1 MDVLKEPQIQCSKN
15 WTHQLPSKVLFLLLW
30 CASLTEAPLFFSHM
44 QSVCWR
50 SLKPPLPLFS
60 LALPEDSSLDS
71 YKSTY
76 TGFLPTLETRFAP
89 VTSHLKMSSTA
100 CGLFSISRKTLWY
113 DPTPLHK
120 LAPSLPIIQPQGG
133 GQGRS
138 PKTPHSHLCALCLQ
152 RGWVR
157 VDCGARLCRGNK
169 SPRIIKANGF
179 FPTHVSCPSW
189 VSCHS
194 DSRRLHSGTT
204 ADGATSLALFS

>member
-113 DPTPLHK
+113 DPTPFTNLLHHC
-120 LAPSLPIIQPQGG
+120 PSY
-133 GQGRS
+133 
-138 PKTPHSHLCALCLQ
+138 
-152 RGWVR
+152 
-157 VDCGARLCRGNK
+157 
-169 SPRIIKANGF
+169 SPREEGRGAPQKHH
-179 FPTHVSCPSW
+179 THIFVPS
-189 VSCHS
+189 VCRE
-194 DSRRLHSGTT
+194 DESG
-204 ADGATSLALFS
+204 

>member
-30 CASLTEAPLFFSHM
+30 WASLTEAPLFFSHM

-71 YKSTY
+71 YQSTY
-76 TGFLPTLETRFAP
+76 TGFLPTLETRFTP

-100 CGLFSISRKTLWY
+100 WGLFSISRKTLWY

-120 LAPSLPIIQPQGG
+120 LCSIIAHHTAPGRRGRGAPQKHHTHIFVP
-133 GQGRS
+133 S
-138 PKTPHSHLCALCLQ
+138 
-152 RGWVR
+152 V
-157 VDCGARLCRGNK
+157 CRE
-169 SPRIIKANGF
+169 
-179 FPTHVSCPSW
+179 
-189 VSCHS
+189 
-194 DSRRLHSGTT
+194 DESG
-204 ADGATSLALFS
+204 